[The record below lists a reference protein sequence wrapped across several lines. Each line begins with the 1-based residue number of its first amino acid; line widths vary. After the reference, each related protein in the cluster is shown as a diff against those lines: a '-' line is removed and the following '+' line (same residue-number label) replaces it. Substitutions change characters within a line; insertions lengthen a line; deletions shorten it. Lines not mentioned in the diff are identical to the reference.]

1 MRRAQPGSGWPG
13 CCIWGQ
19 IVAVTVPS
27 ADQEAARDPVRARAD
42 CRGDLMSAR
51 HRVSKLPLGQGIIYS
66 GGRTRTGEHEAWLRA
81 QRFEAAPLRLAY
93 APPWT
98 RCRPP
103 LIAATA
109 SIPRSPNWP
118 PTVPTRRWSTRLG
131 CLRGVSTSTAFGVAV
146 EIGDW
151 GQQPAPAP
159 PLSVVRYPQE
169 APSGRQHRRRPGT
182 GRLAL
187 VGGPARHLST
197 GPYSH
202 CPNNPGGGGSAWE

>member
-1 MRRAQPGSGWPG
+1 MLHLGTNRGGHGSQCGSGSSPRSGARPCGLPRGSDECPASGIEIAAGPGDHLLRRTDSDRRARGM
-13 CCIWGQ
+13 
-19 IVAVTVPS
+19 
-27 ADQEAARDPVRARAD
+27 AAGATLR
-42 CRGDLMSAR
+42 S
-51 HRVSKLPLGQGIIYS
+51 
-66 GGRTRTGEHEAWLRA
+66 RTI
-81 QRFEAAPLRLAY
+81 AAGLCTALDTMPA
-93 APPWT
+93 
-98 RCRPP
+98 P

-109 SIPRSPNWP
+109 SMPRSPNWP

-159 PLSVVRYPQE
+159 PLRVLRYPQE
-169 APSGRQHRRRPGT
+169 APRGRQHRRRPGT

-187 VGGPARHLST
+187 VAGPARHLST
-197 GPYSH
+197 GPYSN